1 MTEMSKDD
9 IETLSANAVENSCA
23 KTQYLTAS
31 LRKRDKEPSWDGEI
45 YIYNDKRKKKEDIE
59 KTVKVQIKGTTR
71 KKNLTKNG
79 LSFYMND
86 SNMTDL
92 KNYLNNGGCLF
103 FVVYIDEEND
113 SECTIYYIEL
123 LPSKIKRIIS
133 NGRKTLH
140 LNKFPSNNEKKL
152 KILRHFATHSTRQ
165 YSFVENG
172 FATQEEIDEWD
183 KNGNL
188 KSIEICTSDGNIDV
202 KTDFL
207 NKNAIFYANSITNKA
222 YGPTPVQIDYL
233 HGITKD
239 IVQYPVIIDS
249 KVCFESYW
257 LVDDTEK
264 NRTFL
269 FDSERIII
277 NVDKNNKIKNVR
289 YISCPNNMTDII
301 KNLNFMILLIE
312 NKYFEAQNQKYILPD
327 KCKRDILKNFYFDNA
342 KLKYNC
348 IYWMSK
354 GLVKA
359 GYYGDINFNAL
370 SANEIDGLYSFFVY
384 ANTDKGYHINSLDFP
399 QKKKNENGIFE
410 FEMIIRPLKFKVV
423 LKIFEQTGWYT
434 VENIEY
440 IGKVK

>member
-152 KILRHFATHSTRQ
+152 KILRHFATHSTRR
-165 YSFVENG
+165 N
-172 FATQEEIDEWD
+172 
-183 KNGNL
+183 
-188 KSIEICTSDGNIDV
+188 
-202 KTDFL
+202 
-207 NKNAIFYANSITNKA
+207 
-222 YGPTPVQIDYL
+222 
-233 HGITKD
+233 
-239 IVQYPVIIDS
+239 
-249 KVCFESYW
+249 
-257 LVDDTEK
+257 
-264 NRTFL
+264 
-269 FDSERIII
+269 
-277 NVDKNNKIKNVR
+277 
-289 YISCPNNMTDII
+289 
-301 KNLNFMILLIE
+301 
-312 NKYFEAQNQKYILPD
+312 
-327 KCKRDILKNFYFDNA
+327 
-342 KLKYNC
+342 
-348 IYWMSK
+348 
-354 GLVKA
+354 
-359 GYYGDINFNAL
+359 
-370 SANEIDGLYSFFVY
+370 
-384 ANTDKGYHINSLDFP
+384 
-399 QKKKNENGIFE
+399 
-410 FEMIIRPLKFKVV
+410 
-423 LKIFEQTGWYT
+423 
-434 VENIEY
+434 
-440 IGKVK
+440 